1 LSLGYIFLCVKET
14 SHCGFTQ
21 VGGDVSS
28 DGGIATT
35 HEVPLHDALLP
46 VLLERV
52 TDVSSFA
59 KAKEISLPRAAAT
72 YIMFKRKR
80 LTASSE
86 RGYQSIL
93 NEFTKHHPGLMLGDF
108 EPPRGNILIEDFL
121 TARWGESAPRTYN
134 KGHSV
139 LCDFFSWHVARDTM
153 ERDPMATIERAKAR
167 PPKRITFSKAQ
178 VAAIFAANHEPRD
191 QIALRLLLH
200 YAIRKGALRG
210 VQLEHFDH
218 EKRTLTVFTKGEQFH
233 TLPIVEDRIWE
244 LLADLGEPGH
254 HYLLPKQKLRKRIS
268 PSRAEFA
275 AASEQL
281 GDLLATLT
289 AIDDTACAIEPSAL
303 AGHAEH
309 TVALLSL
316 TVAAASV
323 QVRMFAAE
331 QMGEHG
337 THLWWYRCLTRAGV
351 VEPGTTS
358 GRKLH
363 SARHTAIQAVL
374 DTTGNLRAAQAV
386 AGHKNVGTTGD
397 NYTDWTEGQTEKTL
411 RDTIGVPS

>member
-1 LSLGYIFLCVKET
+1 MNVGHRTGQET
-14 SHCGFTQ
+14 PPS
-21 VGGDVSS
+21 
-28 DGGIATT
+28 
-35 HEVPLHDALLP
+35 EEALLP

-59 KAKEISLPRAAAT
+59 KAKDISLPRAAAT

-80 LTASSE
+80 LTAASE
-86 RGYQSIL
+86 RGYQTIL
-93 NEFTKHHPGLMLGDF
+93 NEFSKHHPGATLGDF

-121 TARWGESAPRTYN
+121 TARWGDSAPRTYN
-134 KGHSV
+134 KAHSV

-153 ERDPMATIERAKAR
+153 QRDPMATIERAKAR
-167 PPKRITFSKAQ
+167 PPRRITFSKAQ
-178 VAAIFAANHEPRD
+178 VAAIFAANHEPHD

-210 VQLEHFDH
+210 VQFDHFDH

-244 LLADLGEPGH
+244 LIDDLGEPGH
-254 HYLLPKQKLRKRIS
+254 HYLLPRRLLRKRIS

-275 AASEQL
+275 AASDHL
-281 GDLLATLT
+281 GDFLFALT
-289 AIDDTACAIEPSAL
+289 EIEDTACAAEL
-303 AGHAEH
+303 ATLLAHAER
-309 TVALLSL
+309 TLPLLSL
-316 TVAAASV
+316 MVEAAAIREHV
-323 QVRMFAAE
+323 FPAE
-331 QMGEHG
+331 PMGEHG
-337 THLWWYRCLTRAGV
+337 AHLWWYRCLWRAGV

-411 RDTIGVPS
+411 RDTIGASS